1 MIRMFVIHLFIF
13 LLSYKLILIKADTII
28 EIKRRLSSQIFSLR
42 NEENFR
48 YMLNNGGI
56 FDCDKTY
63 CSQISFLES
72 QIKKNQMQKFPQ
84 INIIKSNENIDLSK
98 LIIAKIFFKHA
109 FSIESNNYQA
119 GINSISNFVYFNL
132 YLLKEQEDEEENNL
146 IDITPSSIGYEN
158 LLVYLPLYIDD
169 TLRNKLLSISG
180 QNPENDIEDLKDYDI
195 FDPKSKIYN
204 DICYPITFSSS
215 SENVNGLDSFKNFD
229 MTLEQRKKYYFP
241 GNLNLCPFGCSYQGI
256 DKNTISSVCKCNEE
270 YFLNI
275 QSDDYFE
282 NEEYIN
288 FSFNE
293 KDFYNSNKDNII
305 SINTLKCLRLPF
317 TSKGFKNN
325 YGSIGMIILALVVI
339 ACFLILIF
347 IGKEHLIFVLELL
360 CNSIPKTDKIFV
372 NDVIGINDQ
381 DNNINLKSYN
391 DSKSNSDIMI
401 SVNKKKLSNKEKNKP
416 NPPKK
421 KYSLIGDGIE
431 LDSKR
436 KENRKIIEEYI
447 KEDMKN
453 EETNIYDNIPG
464 TNDKQ
469 DEKLVLKIKEQYEK
483 ELKKLKEK
491 NEKDLKKLKKE
502 KDKEIQKLQND
513 LENLR
518 SQEVKTTNN
527 IKLNDVDVKALLVT
541 VPLNTLFTDQE
552 INSMSLEQ
560 SLNYDKR
567 KFCQIYYSFINMKQP
582 LFFLFNYY
590 TKINNPNFQIKFNS
604 LRIIIFCYEIMIY
617 LFFYVTFFGSKSIT
631 KIYLGTF
638 NFGKKCILGMILS
651 PFCMIVKSVMHYFI
665 YNSMN
670 KKIVIVKLKSYSY
683 FVQEKNNYNKNL
695 QDEVES
701 EKKIKFNENKI
712 DKKENLNNEFIGFVQ
727 DLLNYLKKSFLI
739 FSVVSIFVLFFE
751 WCLISSF
758 CSVYKNSQIEFFL
771 SVLVCYLFSN
781 IYAFI
786 YCFNPAIFRY
796 YAIKNNSSLL
806 FTVAEITK
814 II

>member
-1 MIRMFVIHLFIF
+1 MFRLFVAHLFFF
-13 LLSYKLILIKADTII
+13 LLSFKFIIIKADAVE
-28 EIKRRLSSQIFSLR
+28 EIKRRLSSQISSLK
-42 NEENFR
+42 NEENFK
-48 YMLNNGGI
+48 YMLNKGGI
-56 FDCDKTY
+56 FDCDKKY

-72 QIKKNQMQKFPQ
+72 QIKKNQIQKFPQ
-84 INIIKSNENIDLSK
+84 INMLKSNVDIDLSK
-98 LIIAKIFFKHA
+98 IIIAKIFFKHA
-109 FSIESNNYQA
+109 FPIESNNYQA
-119 GINSISNFVYFNL
+119 GINSISNLVYFNL
-132 YLLKEQEDEEENNL
+132 YLLKDEEENNL

-158 LLVYLPLYIDD
+158 LLVYLPLYMSDS
-169 TLRNKLLSISG
+169 LRNKLLSISG
-180 QNPENDIEDLKDYDI
+180 QNPENEVEDLKDYDI
-195 FDPKSKIYN
+195 FDPESKIYN
-204 DICYPITFSSS
+204 NICYPVTFSSS
-215 SENVNGLDSFKNFD
+215 SENVIGIDSFKNFD
-229 MTLEQRKKYYFP
+229 ITLEQRKKYYFP

-256 DKNTISSVCKCNEE
+256 DRNTISSVCKCNEE

-275 QSDDYFE
+275 QTDDYIE

-288 FSFNE
+288 FSFKE

-305 SINTLKCLRLPF
+305 SINTLKCLKLPF

-339 ACFLILIF
+339 VCFLILVF

-372 NDVIGINDQ
+372 NDVIGINYK
-381 DNNINLKSYN
+381 DNNMNLKSYN
-391 DSKSNSDIMI
+391 ESNSNNDILI
-401 SVNKKKLSNKEKNKP
+401 SLNKKKLSNKEKNKP

-436 KENRKIIEEYI
+436 KENKKI
-447 KEDMKN
+447 KEEFNK
-453 EETNIYDNIPG
+453 EEDLKKDETHISTNIPI
-464 TNDKQ
+464 TNDKP
-469 DEKLVLKIKEQYEK
+469 DEKLLLKIKEQYEK

-491 NEKDLKKLKKE
+491 NEKDMKKLKKE
-502 KDKEIQKLQND
+502 KDSEIKKLQND

-518 SQEVKTTNN
+518 NQEIKITNN

-541 VPLNTLFTDQE
+541 VPLNALFTEQE
-552 INSMSLEQ
+552 MNSMSLEQ

-567 KFCQIYYSFINMKQP
+567 KLCQIYYSFINIKQP

-617 LFFYVTFFGSKSIT
+617 SFFYVTFFGSKSIT

-638 NFGKKCILGMILS
+638 TFGKKCILGMILS
-651 PFCMIVKSVMHYFI
+651 PFCMVIKSIMHYFI

-670 KKIVIVKLKSYSY
+670 KKIVMVKLKSYSY
-683 FVQEKNNYNKNL
+683 FVQEKNKYNKNL
-695 QDEVES
+695 QDEIEN
-701 EKKIKFNENKI
+701 EKNIKFNNENKD

-739 FSVVSIFVLFFE
+739 FSIVSIFVLFFE
-751 WCLISSF
+751 WCLVSSF
-758 CSVYKNSQIEFFL
+758 CSVYKNSQIEFFI

-786 YCFNPAIFRY
+786 YCFIPAIFRY
-796 YAIKNNSSLL
+796 FAVKNNSSLL
-806 FTVAEITK
+806 FIVAEITK
-814 II
+814 VI